1 MPFRW
6 KTVPERLDE
15 AGILW
20 QIYQDNNSYIDNPPV
35 FWEQYQ
41 NIPKDSSQSK
51 NALRFLGQEHFLEDA
66 HNRDLPEVSY
76 VIAHHFLTE
85 HPPFTIDDGAW
96 VQRQVAN
103 VIMHGKDLESTVLI
117 ISYDETGGWV
127 DHLMAPHAPKGTH
140 REWITDPRPKDG
152 MSFSKRTTKHS
163 PRRATSSVLR
173 MLMQESIVCDPLA
186 R

>member
-76 VIAHHFLTE
+76 VIACLLYTS
-85 HPPFTIDDGAW
+85 P
-96 VQRQVAN
+96 
-103 VIMHGKDLESTVLI
+103 
-117 ISYDETGGWV
+117 
-127 DHLMAPHAPKGTH
+127 
-140 REWITDPRPKDG
+140 
-152 MSFSKRTTKHS
+152 S
-163 PRRATSSVLR
+163 PR
-173 MLMQESIVCDPLA
+173 D
-186 R
+186 